1 MQSQLEAALLG
12 HSTSLNHDDDENN
25 YPEEETEDNEEFD
38 EDVEGDHG
46 KSPNKQLLPGRESSN
61 RTVTLQ
67 MLLSAGIL
75 EPGPGSMTIEYLG
88 QKFVG
93 DLLEDGKI
101 KSQET
106 DIVFASPSAWAIAC
120 KRFINP
126 DKKSGCGWA
135 SVKYKGRKLDAYK
148 NVWYKKKKKEEEKV
162 VDRESLFVDI
172 NLEQLLQRNMA
183 NSLMYQRIVV
193 KHNTVANRTLTHD
206 ANTMVDCVPFSN
218 LGKIQPFLVSL
229 STNAALL
236 MDFHCHLTKSEVS
249 GYLAGYWDVN
259 GHNLQITQAFPC
271 RCTKSDRENGQQ
283 VEMEIS
289 KTIDREKLTL
299 VGWYHSHPFAAAA
312 PTLRDI
318 DAQLDYQIKM
328 KGTSDNNYTP
338 CIGIIISPYNY
349 ENASLESSI
358 IAYWVIPPPETKPNE
373 YGRPM
378 LMSYSVIQ
386 DPVLTPNL
394 KEEMSKC
401 VEYYKKESD
410 FINFN
415 ERYLSSTCY
424 IDKLKSTLISKF
436 PRDENETALWRFIR
450 ELLGVSLDDKDALL
464 SIPSVSKSNTLLPNL
479 NTPVSLNSNLMLP
492 TDISSILFNSGK
504 FPSASSLLGLP
515 DPMAHSTLAANN
527 MFLQTNLFKM
537 QELLKPLS
545 TSSPITGKG
554 KSGEHK
560 SHSASSS
567 TPLKI
572 PTDIKTSKPPD
583 YPMDMLGMKNKLD
596 FQMPELNLSKIS
608 KEYSMTDYISNLS
621 KLSGSKQ
628 DFSFPD
634 LTLSKSNLSDYLYG
648 VGKQSDHG
656 DRMAKVPKMDYSSS
670 MLDLSVSKSS
680 AMSES
685 VSDAPTDLSVGM
697 GEGTSLETNEE
708 KPLNLAG
715 E

>member
-12 HSTSLNHDDDENN
+12 HSTNLNHDDEDNN
-25 YPEEETEDNEEFD
+25 FPEEETEDNEEFD
-38 EDVEGDHG
+38 EDIDDHG
-46 KSPNKQLLPGRESSN
+46 KTQSKPVQGREPNN

-75 EPGPGSMTIEYLG
+75 EPGPGTMTIEYLG

-93 DLLEDGKI
+93 DLLKDGKI

-135 SVKYKGRKLDAYK
+135 SVKYRGKKLDAYK
-148 NVWYKKKKKEEEKV
+148 NMWYKKKKDDEKV
-162 VDRESLFVDI
+162 ERKDVSMTLDE
-172 NLEQLLQRNMA
+172 LLQRNI
-183 NSLMYQRIVV
+183 SQTYQRTIV
-193 KHNTVANRTLTHD
+193 KHNTIANRTLTHD
-206 ANTMVDCVPFSN
+206 ANTMIDCVPFSN

-259 GHNLQITQAFPC
+259 AHNLQITQAFPC
-271 RCTKSDRENGQQ
+271 RCSKGDRENASQ
-283 VEMEIS
+283 VEAEIS
-289 KTIDREKLTL
+289 KTIERERLTL

-312 PTLRDI
+312 PTLRDV

-328 KGTSDNNYTP
+328 KGTSDNT
-338 CIGIIISPYNY
+338 PYNY

-358 IAYWVIPPPETKPNE
+358 IAYWVIPPPEAKPNE

-378 LMSYSVIQ
+378 LMSYSVVQ
-386 DPVLTPNL
+386 DSVLSPII
-394 KEEMSKC
+394 KSEMKKC
-401 VEYYKKESD
+401 VDYYKKEYD
-410 FINFN
+410 FVMFS
-415 ERYLSSTCY
+415 ERYLGNTLY

-436 PRDENETALWRFIR
+436 PRDESDTSLWQFVR
-450 ELLGVSLDDKDALL
+450 ENLGISFEEKEPLL
-464 SIPSVSKSNTLLPNL
+464 SIPSVSKSSQLLPNL

-492 TDISSILFNSGK
+492 SDISSILFNSGK

-545 TSSPITGKG
+545 TSSPITSKP
-554 KSGEHK
+554 KSDHK
-560 SHSASSS
+560 LHSSSASSS
-567 TPLKI
+567 ASLKI
-572 PTDIKTSKPPD
+572 PTEAKGSKHTD
-583 YPMDMLGMKNKLD
+583 
-596 FQMPELNLSKIS
+596 
-608 KEYSMTDYISNLS
+608 YSMEILGLKSKMDFPMPDFNMSKFTKDYSVTDYLTNLS
-621 KLSGSKQ
+621 KLSAKHE
-628 DFSFPD
+628 FSVPD
-634 LTLSKSNLSDYLYG
+634 LSFGKGSLGGLQLEFEQAKRYGRKVGEISKAGLFERY
-648 VGKQSDHG
+648 VGF
-656 DRMAKVPKMDYSSS
+656 
-670 MLDLSVSKSS
+670 
-680 AMSES
+680 ES
-685 VSDAPTDLSVGM
+685 V
-697 GEGTSLETNEE
+697 E
-708 KPLNLAG
+708 K
-715 E
+715 

>member
-12 HSTSLNHDDDENN
+12 HSTNLNHDDDENN

-38 EDVEGDHG
+38 EDVDGDHG
-46 KSPNKQLLPGRESSN
+46 KGHNKQLHGKESNN

-75 EPGPGSMTIEYLG
+75 EPGPGTMTIEYLG
-88 QKFVG
+88 QRFVG
-93 DLLEDGKI
+93 DLLGDGKI

-106 DIVFASPSAWAIAC
+106 DVVFASPSAWAIAC

-148 NVWYKKKKKEEEKV
+148 NVWYKKKKEEEKLEK
-162 VDRESLFVDI
+162 ESI
-172 NLEQLLQRNMA
+172 NLEQLLQKNMS

-193 KHNTVANRTLTHD
+193 KHNTIANRTLTHD
-206 ANTMVDCVPFSN
+206 ANTMIDCVPFSN

-259 GHNLQITQAFPC
+259 AHNLQITHAFPC
-271 RCTKSDRENGQQ
+271 RCTKTDRENAQQ
-283 VEMEIS
+283 VELEIS
-289 KTIDREKLTL
+289 KAIDREKLTL

-312 PTLRDI
+312 PTLRDV

-338 CIGIIISPYNY
+338 CVGIIISPYNY

-386 DPVLTPNL
+386 DSILTPNI
-394 KEEMSKC
+394 KDEMMKC
-401 VEYYKKESD
+401 VEYYRKEND
-410 FINFN
+410 FVNFN
-415 ERYLSSTCY
+415 ERYLGTTCY

-436 PRDENETALWRFIR
+436 PRDESETTLWRFIR
-450 ELLGVSLDDKDALL
+450 EQLGISSDEKETLL
-464 SIPSVSKSNTLLPNL
+464 SIPNVSKSSQLLPNL
-479 NTPVSLNSNLMLP
+479 NTPVSLSSNLMLP

-545 TSSPITGKG
+545 TSSPITGKS
-554 KSGEHK
+554 KTDHK
-560 SHSASSS
+560 PHSSSSS

-572 PTDIKTSKPPD
+572 PTDIKPSKPSDYSMDILGLKSKMDFTMPD
-583 YPMDMLGMKNKLD
+583 
-596 FQMPELNLSKIS
+596 LNLSKIG

-621 KLSGSKQ
+621 KLSSGKQ
-628 DFSFPD
+628 DFSVPD
-634 LTLSKSNLSDYLYG
+634 LSIGKSSLSDYLYG
-648 VGKQSDHG
+648 VGKQGDLG
-656 DRMAKVPKMDYSSS
+656 DRMAKMPKMDYSGS
-670 MLDLSVSKSS
+670 MLDLSVSKGS
-680 AMSES
+680 AASEN
-685 VSDAPTDLSVGM
+685 VSDTPTDLSIGM
-697 GEGTSLETNEE
+697 GDGGTFMGGQEAGED

>member
-12 HSTSLNHDDDENN
+12 HSTNLNHDDDENN
-25 YPEEETEDNEEFD
+25 FQEEETEDNEEFD
-38 EDVEGDHG
+38 EDTDGDHG
-46 KSPNKQLLPGRESSN
+46 KSLIKQVYGRETNN

-75 EPGPGSMTIEYLG
+75 EPGAGTMTIEYLG

-135 SVKYKGRKLDAYK
+135 SVKYRG
-148 NVWYKKKKKEEEKV
+148 
-162 VDRESLFVDI
+162 I
-172 NLEQLLQRNMA
+172 NLEQLLQKNMS

-193 KHNTVANRTLTHD
+193 KHNTIANRTLTHD
-206 ANTMVDCVPFSN
+206 ANTMIDCVPFSN

-259 GHNLQITQAFPC
+259 AHNLQITHAFPC
-271 RCTKSDRENGQQ
+271 RSTKADRENAPH
-283 VEMEIS
+283 VESEIS
-289 KTIDREKLTL
+289 KAIEREKLIL

-312 PTLRDI
+312 PTLRDV

-349 ENASLESSI
+349 ENTSLESSI
-358 IAYWVIPPPETKPNE
+358 IAYWVIPPPEAKPNE

-378 LMSYSVIQ
+378 L
-386 DPVLTPNL
+386 
-394 KEEMSKC
+394 
-401 VEYYKKESD
+401 
-410 FINFN
+410 IN
-415 ERYLSSTCY
+415 TCY

-436 PRDENETALWRFIR
+436 PRDESETSLWRFIR
-450 ELLGVSLDDKDALL
+450 ENLGISSEEKETLL
-464 SIPSVSKSNTLLPNL
+464 SIPNVSKSSLLPNL
-479 NTPVSLNSNLMLP
+479 NTPVSLSSNLMLP

-545 TSSPITGKG
+545 TSSPITS
-554 KSGEHK
+554 KSKSEHK
-560 SHSASSS
+560 SHSSSSSS
-567 TPLKI
+567 TTSLKI
-572 PTDIKTSKPPD
+572 PTDIKGPKQS
-583 YPMDMLGMKNKLD
+583 
-596 FQMPELNLSKIS
+596 
-608 KEYSMTDYISNLS
+608 EYSMDILGLKSKMDFHMPDLSLSKLNKDYSVADYISNLS
-621 KLSGSKQ
+621 KLSSSSKQ
-628 DFSFPD
+628 EFSIPD
-634 LTLSKSNLSDYLYG
+634 LSISKSSLADYTLNSLSIS
-648 VGKQSDHG
+648 KQCELG
-656 DRMAKVPKMDYSSS
+656 EKLTKIPKMDYSNS
-670 MLDLSVSKSS
+670 MLDLSVSKNSS
-680 AMSES
+680 VTDSI
-685 VSDAPTDLSVGM
+685 SDAPTDLSVGIADNI
-697 GEGTSLETNEE
+697 SSFIYSNELPDDR
-708 KPLNLAG
+708 PLNLAG